1 VHLAPHVGPYKN
13 ASGGTRHVLTTL
25 VAAVVAIGLGLGA
38 LPGCAARR
46 PGRLDYGIPHC
57 AADAANALLAA
68 GALQCWFDA
77 AHGRWRTLSHE
88 SHYDVLVVHVQ
99 ALDLRDT
106 GEIARRFV
114 AGENGTFSEIL
125 VYAEPEP
132 PTGSA
137 RNRRVR
143 WTRDTGFEVLDF
155 TARQNP

>member
-1 VHLAPHVGPYKN
+1 VVI
-13 ASGGTRHVLTTL
+13 L
-25 VAAVVAIGLGLGA
+25 VAAGGLS
-38 LPGCAARR
+38 GCASRSPVR
-46 PGRLDYGIPHC
+46 NDYGILRCPAG
-57 AADAANALLAA
+57 AAGALLSVS
-68 GALQCWFDA
+68 ALQCWFDA

-99 ALDLRDT
+99 ALDLRDA

>member
-1 VHLAPHVGPYKN
+1 VHSAPNVGPYKN
-13 ASGGTRHVLTTL
+13 ASGGTRYVLTTL

-46 PGRLDYGIPHC
+46 PGRFDYGIPHC
-57 AADAANALLAA
+57 AADAAHALLAA

-99 ALDLRDT
+99 ALDLRDA